1 MMVEFIAILEKFAKK
16 GEKTGWTYFEIP
28 AKIARKIKA
37 DHKKSFF
44 VKGKIDNHSIKRVSL
59 LPMGEGNFIM
69 PVNAAMRK
77 GIKKPIGEKIVVK
90 LEEDRSDFIWN
101 EDFLSCLKEDK
112 AAKTLFDAL
121 PGSHQKYY
129 SKWIDSAK
137 TDATKAR
144 RIVQAING
152 FKMKLGYAEML
163 RYYRRHKD

>member
-1 MMVEFIAILEKFAKK
+1 MVSFIAILEKFAKK

-28 AKIARKIKA
+28 AKIAKKINPGQKKA
-37 DHKKSFF
+37 FF
-44 VKGKIDNHSIKRVSL
+44 VKGKIDSYAIKRVSI

-90 LEEDRSDFIWN
+90 LQEDRSDFIFN

-112 AAKTLFDAL
+112 QAKTFFDSL

-137 TDATKAR
+137 TDATKAK
-144 RIVQAING
+144 RIAQSING
-152 FKMKLGYAEML
+152 FKMKLGYGEML
-163 RYYRRHKD
+163 RYYRENKL

>member
-1 MMVEFIAILEKFAKK
+1 LIEFIAILQKFAKK

-28 AKIARKIKA
+28 AKVANKIKA
-37 DHKKSFF
+37 GEKKAFF
-44 VKGKIDNHSIKRVSL
+44 VKGKIDAFLIKRVSI
-59 LPMGEGNFIM
+59 LPMGKGNFIM

-90 LEEDRSDFIWN
+90 LQEDRSDFIWN
-101 EDFLSCLKEDK
+101 EDFLACLKDDK
-112 AAKTLFDAL
+112 QAKTFFDAL

-137 TDATKAR
+137 TNDTKAK
-144 RIVQAING
+144 RIAQAING

-163 RYYRRHKD
+163 RYYREHKI